1 MNTTQRPRPA
11 RAFSSHVHL
20 LRLSLNRLNS
30 PNVSASTP
38 TTLTPL
44 ASLRVGQVALVREA
58 LVDAADAAY
67 LRAMGLR
74 PGSHVRICRLGEP
87 VIIEV
92 SGCGLSGC
100 DTIGGCGCRIGLSR
114 EIARKVMVEPT
125 PEPARHG

>member
-1 MNTTQRPRPA
+1 
-11 RAFSSHVHL
+11 
-20 LRLSLNRLNS
+20 
-30 PNVSASTP
+30 VSASTP
-38 TTLTPL
+38 TPATSLTPL

-114 EIARKVMVEPT
+114 EIARKVMVEPV

>member
-1 MNTTQRPRPA
+1 MFFPA
-11 RAFSSHVHL
+11 HL

-38 TTLTPL
+38 TPAASLTPL
-44 ASLRVGQVALVREA
+44 ASLRVGQIALVREA

-114 EIARKVMVEPT
+114 EIARKVMVEPKPESV

>member
-1 MNTTQRPRPA
+1 MFFLA
-11 RAFSSHVHL
+11 HL

-38 TTLTPL
+38 TPAASLTPL

-114 EIARKVMVEPT
+114 EIARKVMVEPNPESM